1 MAVVGGRDGGA
12 GSCQSG
18 RVVLIALAGAKTDTS
33 IVAGDLE
40 CGSRKLHPQKC
51 THKPKSWNAAGNEG
65 RS

>member
-18 RVVLIALAGAKTDTS
+18 RVVLVALAGAKTGTS

-40 CGSRKLHPQKC
+40 CERQLSQAALPKMYPQTK
-51 THKPKSWNAAGNEG
+51 NAGGNEG
-65 RS
+65 R